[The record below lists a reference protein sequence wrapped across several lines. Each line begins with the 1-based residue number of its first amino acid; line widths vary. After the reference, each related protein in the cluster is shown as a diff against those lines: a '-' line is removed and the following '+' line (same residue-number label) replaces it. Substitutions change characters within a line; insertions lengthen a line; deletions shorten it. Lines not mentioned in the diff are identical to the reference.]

1 MAPWLF
7 TQQVIKQELNWIA
20 LNCIALNWIELNW
33 IELNWIELNWNKL
46 QVIRVRT
53 EETLNRSSD
62 RAEDHSLR
70 YFEIKRQDPTSQW
83 LGHETPERGNWL
95 SAAERLRPY
104 FSAGKGNSDTLAVGT
119 PAIRLTRKSNHAF
132 CVKPEV
138 PLNNTNIP
146 LTLRANKLCHHYKD
160 DLVNSV

>member
-1 MAPWLF
+1 MASWLF
-7 TQQVIKQELNWIA
+7 TQQVIKQELNWT
-20 LNCIALNWIELNW
+20 ELNW
-33 IELNWIELNWNKL
+33 IELNWIELNWTEL
-46 QVIRVRT
+46 QVTRVRT

-83 LGHETPERGNWL
+83 LGHENPKRGNWL

-104 FSAGKGNSDTLAVGT
+104 FSCGKGNTDTLAVGS
-119 PAIRLTRKSNHAF
+119 PAIRLTRKSNRAF

-138 PLNNTNIP
+138 PLNNSNIP
-146 LTLRANKLCHHYKD
+146 LIQTASKLCLPYKE